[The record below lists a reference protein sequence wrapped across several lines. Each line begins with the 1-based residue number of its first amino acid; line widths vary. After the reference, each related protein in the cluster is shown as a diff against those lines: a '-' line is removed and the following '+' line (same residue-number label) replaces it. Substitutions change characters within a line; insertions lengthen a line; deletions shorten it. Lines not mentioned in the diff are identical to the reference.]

1 MSVSGG
7 FGVPVERDCGAID
20 KHVRE
25 SHQRSKIEFTYLL
38 MKNWN
43 SYRLVYQSVF
53 SSKIHIN
60 THEPYKK

>member
-1 MSVSGG
+1 
-7 FGVPVERDCGAID
+7 
-20 KHVRE
+20 
-25 SHQRSKIEFTYLL
+25 

-60 THEPYKK
+60 THEPYKKWIYCHRWWIIYLECWKGPIRRNN